1 MSKRSE
7 RASDTATGSSTVS
20 SVSTS
25 PVSPLLEEHADLEA
39 SFTDF
44 AGWQMPLKYGS
55 ELSEHRAVRSTAGL
69 FDLSHMGEI
78 AITGSAAGA
87 LLDYALVGEL
97 SKIGIGRAKYS
108 LLCNADGGV
117 IDDLVVYRLAHEH
130 FLVVANASNAPTVA
144 RELVSRAEGFDAEVD
159 DQSAQTALIAVQGPA
174 AQDIVQALVP
184 DEQVAVVTELKYYA
198 VTPASVAGID
208 VLLARTGYTGE
219 DGFELYVP
227 NEQAVQLWRAVLDA
241 TADRGGAPAGLAC
254 RDTLRLE
261 AGMALYGHELTL
273 DTNPY
278 EAGLGKVVR
287 LGKEFVGRDAL
298 QELSERPIERVL
310 VGLKG
315 TSRRAARADY
325 TVYDAAGETAVGV
338 VTSGALSPTLG
349 YPVALAFVDAA
360 LQESGTELTVD
371 VRGKKEPFIVT
382 PSPFYRRS

>member
-1 MSKRSE
+1 M
-7 RASDTATGSSTVS
+7 T
-20 SVSTS
+20 VSTS
-25 PVSPLLEEHADLEA
+25 PASPLLDEHANLEA

-44 AGWQMPLKYGS
+44 AGWQMPLKYDS
-55 ELSEHRAVRSTAGL
+55 ELAEHRAVRSTAGL

-78 AITGSAAGA
+78 AITGPAAGA
-87 LLDYALVGEL
+87 LLDYALAGEL

-117 IDDLVVYRLAHEH
+117 IDDLVVYRLADEH

-144 RELVSRAEGFDAEVD
+144 RELVLRAEGFDAEVD
-159 DQSAQTALIAVQGPA
+159 DQSARTALIAVQGPA

-227 NEQAVQLWRAVLDA
+227 NAQAVDLWRALLDA
-241 TADRGGAPAGLAC
+241 TADRGGVPAGLAC

-298 QELSERPIERVL
+298 QELSERPVERVL

-315 TSRRAARADY
+315 TGRRAARADY
-325 TVYDAAGETAVGV
+325 TVYDAAGERAVGV

-360 LQESGTELTVD
+360 AQESGTELTVD
-371 VRGKKEPFIVT
+371 VRGKKEPFVVT

>member
-1 MSKRSE
+1 MSE
-7 RASDTATGSSTVS
+7 RSVS

-78 AITGSAAGA
+78 VITGPAAGA

-117 IDDLVVYRLAHEH
+117 IDDLVVYRLADEH
-130 FLVVANASNAPTVA
+130 FLVVANASNAPTVT

-227 NEQAVQLWRAVLDA
+227 NEQAVRLWRALLDA
-241 TADRGGAPAGLAC
+241 TADRGGVPAGLAC

-325 TVYDAAGETAVGV
+325 TVYDAAGGTAVGV

-371 VRGKKEPFIVT
+371 VRGKKEPFVVT